1 MASLR
6 GKLRIFRRS
15 ASESYAAT
23 SSKLVAI
30 SGEVPVALTRFTLS
44 RICLIRR
51 MVRGVGD
58 AFSSCPC

>member
-30 SGEVPVALTRFTLS
+30 SGEISVVLS
-44 RICLIRR
+44 VLLGRE
-51 MVRGVGD
+51 
-58 AFSSCPC
+58 FP